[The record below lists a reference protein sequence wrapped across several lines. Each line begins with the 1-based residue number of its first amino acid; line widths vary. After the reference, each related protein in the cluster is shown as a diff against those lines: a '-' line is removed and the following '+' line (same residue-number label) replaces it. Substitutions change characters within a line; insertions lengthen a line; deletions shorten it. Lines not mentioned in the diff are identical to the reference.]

1 MRIIKKGATSQ
12 SLYFEVLDSTSTTGG
27 RKTGLVYNT
36 ASLTAYYTRNRG
48 LATAITL
55 ATLAAADS
63 AFSSGGFKEVD
74 ATNSPGL
81 YRLDVPDAAF
91 ATGADSVVV
100 TIKGATGMAQSD
112 VEVQLVAADLQ
123 DATSL
128 GVSRIDAAI
137 SSRSS
142 HSAADVWSSA
152 TRTLTDFSSS
162 FKTGYALSAAG
173 VQAIWD
179 ALTSA
184 LTTAGSVGKL
194 LVDNINATISSR
206 SSHSATDVWAAATRS
221 LTDKA
226 DFALSA
232 ASRAAIAD
240 DTWDE
245 ARAGHVAAGSF
256 GEGVASVQGNVT
268 GSVASVTGA
277 VGSVSGNVGGN
288 VAGSV
293 GSVTTV
299 NDKTGYR
306 LSATGV
312 NDILRTALT
321 EGYAADNAAPTLEQF
336 AFMLWSVFAQFDI
349 TGTTITARRLDGTTS
364 AMTFTLDSS
373 TAPTSRT
380 RAT

>member
-179 ALTSA
+179 ALTLA